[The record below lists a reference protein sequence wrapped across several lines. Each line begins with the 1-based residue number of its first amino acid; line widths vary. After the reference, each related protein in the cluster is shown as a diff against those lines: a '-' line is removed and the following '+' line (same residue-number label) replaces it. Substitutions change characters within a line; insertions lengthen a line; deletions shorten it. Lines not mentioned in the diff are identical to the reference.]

1 MLALHKWVLQNTFVE
16 AYSDFRINI
25 EKTYER
31 PHAFV
36 VDICIKCALLNVS
49 RHVSSSSSSG
59 GGGGGGGGGTP
70 VQLARSDG
78 VPAFARK
85 DAADAYSNAEA
96 GRGEP
101 TCPALAETMAVINGL
116 DKHENH
122 DHTNHAKLTWEDLYA
137 LDKDMATAAALL
149 GREYG
154 YTDIPTFEPTKGLV
168 IRCGFSDQ
176 GPDKEWR
183 KKTNSELDH
192 AVQVGPDRKSKP
204 NGSRWTCVLD
214 RRGAAA
220 AAAAAGSAGSEP

>member
-1 MLALHKWVLQNTFVE
+1 M
-16 AYSDFRINI
+16 
-25 EKTYER
+25 
-31 PHAFV
+31 
-36 VDICIKCALLNVS
+36 
-49 RHVSSSSSSG
+49 
-59 GGGGGGGGGTP
+59 
-70 VQLARSDG
+70 
-78 VPAFARK
+78 PAFARK
-85 DAADAYSNAEA
+85 GAADAYSNAEA
-96 GRGEP
+96 GSGEP

-192 AVQVGPDRKSKP
+192 AVQVGPDRKSKT

-220 AAAAAGSAGSEP
+220 AAAAGSAGSEP